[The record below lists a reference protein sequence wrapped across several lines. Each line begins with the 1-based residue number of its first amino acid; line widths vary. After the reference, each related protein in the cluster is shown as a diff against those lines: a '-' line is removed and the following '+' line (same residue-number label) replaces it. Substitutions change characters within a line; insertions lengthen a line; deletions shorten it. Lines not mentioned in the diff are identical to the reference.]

1 MRHVSI
7 RARAP
12 ERQGKA
18 AFCESFATCPQRWR
32 GLWMNHEG
40 QASRMPLRCGFLP
53 YFESRGKWWI
63 RRADLGRTRPARLWI
78 SGEVRGKTAQEA
90 SPAGPIPVAHS
101 PPATFACWADHA
113 VDGNGMNQ
121 TSTTVPQDLWTA
133 ALDRLEP
140 RYNKPVFEMWLKPM
154 RLVDLTPSEIVLAVQ
169 TTFARDWVE
178 NRLKGD
184 ITAVLHEL
192 LGAEVAL
199 RVVVDPGAETH
210 TPATAV
216 PAAKAAPTDDLR
228 IGHLNPRYT
237 FDDFVIG
244 NSNRFA
250 HAAALAVA
258 DAPAM
263 AYNPLFLYGGVGLG
277 KTHLMHAI
285 GHRVL
290 AHNPSANIVYV
301 SSEKFTNEF
310 IIAIK
315 NNQTVEFRNRYRHVD
330 VLLIDDIQ
338 FLEGKEQTQEEFF
351 HTFNSL
357 HEAQKQLVISSD
369 RPPKEIQTLESR
381 LRSRFEWGL
390 LTDIQPPDF
399 ETREAILR
407 KKAET
412 EKVPVPDEVLAFI
425 AKVIPS
431 NIRELEGSLIR
442 VVAFASLTKSAITV
456 ELASEVLKNAVAQAP
471 MHRVTIPLIKERVAK
486 HYGISIKEME
496 AQRRDQRV
504 TLPRQIAMYIAWQL
518 TGASLPQ
525 IAREFGK
532 KDHTTAMYAR
542 DKIADMMDADEAF
555 RNKVRSLVSQIQ
567 TE

>member
-1 MRHVSI
+1 M
-7 RARAP
+7 
-12 ERQGKA
+12 Q
-18 AFCESFATCPQRWR
+18 
-32 GLWMNHEG
+32 
-40 QASRMPLRCGFLP
+40 
-53 YFESRGKWWI
+53 
-63 RRADLGRTRPARLWI
+63 
-78 SGEVRGKTAQEA
+78 
-90 SPAGPIPVAHS
+90 
-101 PPATFACWADHA
+101 
-113 VDGNGMNQ
+113 Q
-121 TSTTVPQDLWTA
+121 TSTTATAPQDLWTA
-133 ALDRLEP
+133 ALERLEP

-178 NRLKGD
+178 NRLKTD
-184 ITAVLHEL
+184 ITSVLHEL
-192 LGAEVAL
+192 LGAEIAL
-199 RVVVDPGAETH
+199 RVVVDPGSAAQ
-210 TPATAV
+210 PTAASV
-216 PAAKAAPTDDLR
+216 APAAKPPAPEELR
-228 IGHLNPRYT
+228 IGNLNARYT

-250 HAAALAVA
+250 HAAAQAVA
-258 DAPAM
+258 EAPAM

-290 AHNPSANIVYV
+290 ERNPSANIVYV

-369 RPPKEIQTLESR
+369 RPPKEIQTLENR

-442 VVAFASLTKSAITV
+442 VVAFASLTKSPITTD
-456 ELASEVLKNAVAQAP
+456 LAGEVLKNAVAQAP
-471 MHRVTIPLIKERVAK
+471 MHRVTIPGIKDRVAK

-504 TLPRQIAMYIAWQL
+504 TLPRQVAMYISWQL

-555 RNKVRSLVSQIQ
+555 RNKIRSLVAQIQ
-567 TE
+567 SE